1 MYDDWDYTATATG
14 SFTTGTTTGGVG
26 TITIPALGGTT
37 SSNQW
42 VTVTGGGGGGGAY
55 YNNNSGKIYTTGVGA
70 GGAPGWSDV
79 TTQTT
84 IVIGK
89 DGEIYRGNDRKNGL
103 FQRLERLERM
113 LGILH
118 RDADLESQWEP
129 LREIGDA
136 YDEVCDEAIR
146 RISEVVAGELKVLQ
160 DQYED
165 AKTQA
170 KVYIKLSKDD

>member
-1 MYDDWDYTATATG
+1 MYDEWDYTTTATG
-14 SFTTGTTTGGVG
+14 SSTSATTGGVG

-37 SSNQW
+37 NSTQW
-42 VTVTGGGGGGGAY
+42 VTVAGGGGGGGGY
-55 YNNNSGKIYTTGVGA
+55 VSTGSPGQIYTTGT
-70 GGAPGWSDV
+70 GGPGWSDIK
-79 TTQTT
+79 TNTT
-84 IVIGK
+84 IVIDK

-118 RDADLESQWEP
+118 RDTDLEAQWEP
-129 LREIGDA
+129 LRDIGDA
-136 YDEVCDEAIR
+136 YDDICDEAIR

-165 AKTQA
+165 CKTQA
-170 KVYIKLSKDD
+170 RVYIKLSKED

>member
-1 MYDDWDYTATATG
+1 MYDEWDYTATATG
-14 SFTTGTTTGGVG
+14 SFTGSTTGGVG
-26 TITIPALGGTT
+26 TITIPALGGT
-37 SSNQW
+37 SSSTQW
-42 VTVTGGGGGGGAY
+42 VTVAGGGGGGGY
-55 YNNNSGKIYTTGVGA
+55 VSTGSPGQIYTTGVGGA
-70 GGAPGWSDV
+70 GGPGWSDIS
-79 TTQTT
+79 TQTT

-118 RDADLESQWEP
+118 RDSDLEAQWEP
-129 LREIGDA
+129 LRDIGDA
-136 YDEVCDEAIR
+136 YDDICDEAIR

-165 AKTQA
+165 CKTQA
-170 KVYIKLSKDD
+170 RVYIKLSKED